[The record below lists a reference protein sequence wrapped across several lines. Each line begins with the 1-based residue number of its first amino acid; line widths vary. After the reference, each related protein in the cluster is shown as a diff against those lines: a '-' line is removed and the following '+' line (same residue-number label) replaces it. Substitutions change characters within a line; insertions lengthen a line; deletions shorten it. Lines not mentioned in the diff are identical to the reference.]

1 MPCVKKSVE
10 KLRFFSL
17 SCRWIDG
24 NLTGMRR
31 FILMAWAWVS
41 LVGGLHAASETS
53 DRVIHGLLRLG
64 QSALEH
70 ELDRREAQNTA
81 NAAAEAQTTQPKKR
95 TWADRGADMVGTFI
109 GTATDELGKRSSSE
123 VLAFSV
129 KDALDVFI
137 DEYKEQYKKEGREYA
152 KELGDRMV
160 ERVREDPKISS
171 TLTAIEILCW
181 SIIVYLTLVTVFVFS
196 SFVALRR
203 GNKKLRRNFAELEQK
218 FDALRQET
226 ATAHQKEHQGAVT
239 R

>member
-1 MPCVKKSVE
+1 MKSFV
-10 KLRFFSL
+10 
-17 SCRWIDG
+17 
-24 NLTGMRR
+24 LTVLALVCM
-31 FILMAWAWVS
+31 
-41 LVGGLHAASETS
+41 VGGLHAASETS

-70 ELDRREAQNTA
+70 ELDRRDEQSMAKAEEAA
-81 NAAAEAQTTQPKKR
+81 RTTQPKER

-123 VLAFSV
+123 VLAFSF

-181 SIIVYLTLVTVFVFS
+181 SIIVYLTLVTVFVFC
-196 SFVALRR
+196 SFVSLRR
-203 GNKKLRRNFAELEQK
+203 GNKKLRLRFNELEKK
-218 FDALRQET
+218 FDALRQES
-226 ATAHQKEHQGAVT
+226 ATARHAEKES
-239 R
+239 

>member
-1 MPCVKKSVE
+1 MV
-10 KLRFFSL
+10 L
-17 SCRWIDG
+17 
-24 NLTGMRR
+24 
-31 FILMAWAWVS
+31 
-41 LVGGLHAASETS
+41 GGLSQVQAASETT

-64 QSALEH
+64 QGALEN
-70 ELDRREAQNTA
+70 ELERRETA
-81 NAAAEAQTTQPKKR
+81 SKAEAAAHATQPKER
-95 TWADRGADMVGTFI
+95 TWADRGVDMVGTFI

-203 GNKKLRRNFAELEQK
+203 GNKKLRRDFAELEKK
-218 FDALRQET
+218 FDALRQEIS
-226 ATAHQKEHQGAVT
+226 TAHQAEKEC
-239 R
+239 

>member
-1 MPCVKKSVE
+1 MKSFV
-10 KLRFFSL
+10 
-17 SCRWIDG
+17 
-24 NLTGMRR
+24 LTVLALVCM
-31 FILMAWAWVS
+31 
-41 LVGGLHAASETS
+41 VGGVHAASETS

-64 QSALEH
+64 QNALEH
-70 ELDRREAQNTA
+70 ELDRRNEQNIAKANEAA
-81 NAAAEAQTTQPKKR
+81 RTTQPKER
-95 TWADRGADMVGTFI
+95 TWADRGVDMVGTFI

-203 GNKKLRRNFAELEQK
+203 GNKKLRRDFAELEKK
-218 FDALRQET
+218 FDALRQEIS
-226 ATAHQKEHQGAVT
+226 TAHQAEKE

>member
-1 MPCVKKSVE
+1 MQ
-10 KLRFFSL
+10 
-17 SCRWIDG
+17 
-24 NLTGMRR
+24 
-31 FILMAWAWVS
+31 
-41 LVGGLHAASETS
+41 AASETT

-64 QSALEH
+64 QNALEH
-70 ELDRREAQNTA
+70 ELDRRNEQNMAKANEAA
-81 NAAAEAQTTQPKKR
+81 RTTQPKER
-95 TWADRGADMVGTFI
+95 TWADRGVDMVGTFI

-123 VLAFSV
+123 VLAFSF

-181 SIIVYLTLVTVFVFS
+181 SIIVYLTLVTVFVFC

-203 GNKKLRRNFAELEQK
+203 GNKKLRLRFNELEKK
-218 FDALRQET
+218 FDALRQEVS
-226 ATAHQKEHQGAVT
+226 TAHQAEKEG
-239 R
+239 